1 MNIIG
6 GESIPRNPSV
16 YMDNNISE
24 GFLPLLGNNSHQS
37 LPIFITILTLL
48 NTDVPGEL
56 LVVGWP
62 VVVELSAVII
72 GD

>member
-1 MNIIG
+1 MNITG
-6 GESIPRNPSV
+6 GESIPRNP

-56 LVVGWP
+56 SVVG
-62 VVVELSAVII
+62 
-72 GD
+72 